1 MLSVDANR
9 TIEDL
14 RTLAQFG
21 KFESGVNRRGF
32 TPEDIGARAWL
43 LERMQAAGLDASIDG
58 VGNVTGKTPGCERYI
73 IIGSHSD
80 TVPKGGWLDGALGV
94 IFALE
99 IARAWVEAG
108 GNAGTGV
115 KAFSFSDEEGRFNGL
130 FGSSIYSGLKSLE
143 QVVDSVADDGTVLE
157 DALRQAG
164 YAGRPVAAFDP
175 SRDVACIE
183 AHIEQGPVLE
193 SNDRIIGIV
202 TEIVGVGR
210 SQVFF
215 FGKAGHAGTVPMAM
229 RQDAAAAAYDFAVM
243 FAQFCH
249 HHCSDSTVWNI
260 GKLRL
265 EPGAYNVTAREAEVF
280 LEYRD
285 TSADILTRINKAIPE
300 LAAEAGAKHK
310 VGHKWIPGVNIPPE
324 RMDSNLAE
332 RLEAAA
338 ERCNA
343 PRMRMPSGGGHDC
356 MLFAKKVPT
365 AMLFVPS
372 LGGHSHVVAEDTRE
386 ADIALG
392 IEVMGEFVSDIIEN
406 GLPG

>member
-1 MLSVDANR
+1 MLTVDANR

-14 RTLAQFG
+14 KALAEFG

-32 TPEDIGARAWL
+32 TPEDIAARAWL
-43 LERMQAAGLDASIDG
+43 LERMQQAGLDAAIDG
-58 VGNVTGKTPGCERYI
+58 AGNVTGKTPGCERYI

-99 IARAWVEAG
+99 IARAWVESVG
-108 GNAGTGV
+108 SAGTGV
-115 KAFSFSDEEGRFNGL
+115 KAFSFSDEEGRFNAL

-143 QVVDSVADDGTVLE
+143 QVVESVADDGTVLG
-157 DALRQAG
+157 DALRNAG
-164 YAGRPVAAFDP
+164 YAGEPVATFDP
-175 SRDVACIE
+175 ARDVACIE

>member
-1 MLSVDANR
+1 MLSVDAAR

-14 RTLAQFG
+14 KALAEFG
-21 KFESGVNRRGF
+21 RFETGVNRRGF
-32 TPEDIGARAWL
+32 TSEDIAARAWL
-43 LERMQAAGLDASIDG
+43 QQRMQEAGLDASIDG
-58 VGNVTGKTPGCERYI
+58 VGNVTGTTPGCERYI

-80 TVPKGGWLDGALGV
+80 SVPRGGWLDGALGV
-94 IFALE
+94 IFGLE
-99 IARAWVEAG
+99 MARAWVEAG
-108 GNAGTGV
+108 GDADIGV
-115 KAFSFSDEEGRFNGL
+115 KAFSFSDEEGRFSGL

-143 QVVDSVADDGTVLE
+143 QLIESIADDGTVLG

-175 SRDVACIE
+175 ARDIACIE

-193 SNDRIIGIV
+193 SMDRIIGVV
-202 TEIVGVGR
+202 TDIIGVGR
-210 SQVFF
+210 SRVFF

-229 RQDAAAAAYDFAVM
+229 RQDAAAAAYEFAVK

-249 HHCSDSTVWNI
+249 QHRGASTVWNV
-260 GKLRL
+260 GRLRL
-265 EPGAYNVTAREAEVF
+265 EPGAYNVIAREAEVF

-285 TSADILTRINKAIPE
+285 GSAELLSRINKAIPE
-300 LAAEAGAKHK
+300 LAAETGAKHK
-310 VGHKWIPGVNIPPE
+310 VDHKWSPGVNITPE
-324 RMDSNLAE
+324 MMDANLVK

-343 PRMRMPSGGGHDC
+343 PHLRMPSGAGHDC

-392 IEVMGEFVSDIIEN
+392 VEVLGELVSDIIEN

>member
-1 MLSVDANR
+1 MQA
-9 TIEDL
+9 
-14 RTLAQFG
+14 LAEFG

-32 TPEDIGARAWL
+32 TPEDIAARAWL
-43 LERMQAAGLDASIDG
+43 LARMQEAGLDASIDG
-58 VGNVTGKTPGCERYI
+58 VGNVMGKTPGCEQYI

-94 IFALE
+94 IFGLE

-108 GNAGTGV
+108 NNTGTGV

-143 QVVDSVADDGTVLE
+143 QVVDAVADDGAVLG

-164 YAGRPVAAFDP
+164 YAGRPVATFDRA
-175 SRDVACIE
+175 RDIACIE

-193 SNDRIIGIV
+193 SKDSIIGIV
-202 TEIVGVGR
+202 TGIIGVGR

-229 RQDAAAAAYDFAVM
+229 RRDAAAAAYEFAVM
-243 FAQFCH
+243 FAQFCRQ
-249 HHCSDSTVWNI
+249 HCSASTVWNI

-285 TSADILTRINKAIPE
+285 VSADVLTRINRSIPE
-300 LAAEAGAKHK
+300 LAAEAGAKHN
-310 VGHKWIPGVNIPPE
+310 VDHKWIPGVNIPPE
-324 RMDSNLAE
+324 LMDANLVG

-338 ERCNA
+338 GRCNA
-343 PRMRMPSGGGHDC
+343 PHMRMPSGGGHDC
-356 MLFAKKVPT
+356 MLFAGKVPT

-372 LGGHSHVVAEDTRE
+372 VGGHSHVVAEDTRE
-386 ADIALG
+386 TDIALG
-392 IEVMGEFVSDIIEN
+392 IEVLGELVSDIIEN
-406 GLPG
+406 GLPA

>member
-1 MLSVDANR
+1 MLTVDAER
-9 TIEDL
+9 TIQDL
-14 RTLAQFG
+14 KALAEFG

-32 TPEDIGARAWL
+32 TPEDIAARAWL
-43 LERMQAAGLDASIDG
+43 LERMQQAGLDAAIDG

-94 IFALE
+94 IFGLE
-99 IARAWVEAG
+99 IARAWVESAG
-108 GNAGTGV
+108 SAGIGI

-143 QVVDSVADDGTVLE
+143 QVVESVADDGTVLG
-157 DALRQAG
+157 DALRNAG
-164 YAGRPVAAFDP
+164 YAGRPVAEFDAA
-175 SRDVACIE
+175 RDIACIE

-193 SNDRIIGIV
+193 INDRIIGIV

-229 RQDAAAAAYDFAVM
+229 RKDAAAAAYEFAVM
-243 FAQFCH
+243 FADFCH
-249 HHCSDSTVWNI
+249 QHCSDSTVWNI

-285 TSADILTRINKAIPE
+285 GSADILTGINKAIPE

-324 RMDSNLAE
+324 MMDSNLVE

-338 ERCNA
+338 ERCSA

-386 ADIALG
+386 ADISLG
-392 IEVMGEFVSDIIEN
+392 IEVLGEFVSDIIEN

>member
-1 MLSVDANR
+1 MLTVDANR
-9 TIEDL
+9 TIGDL
-14 RTLAQFG
+14 KALAEFG

-32 TPEDIGARAWL
+32 TSEDIAARAWL
-43 LERMQAAGLDASIDG
+43 LERMQEAGLDASIDG
-58 VGNVTGKTPGCERYI
+58 IGNVMGKTPGCERYI

-94 IFALE
+94 IFGLE
-99 IARAWVEAG
+99 IARAWVESGASAG
-108 GNAGTGV
+108 IGV
-115 KAFSFSDEEGRFNGL
+115 KAFSFSDEEGRFAGL
-130 FGSSIYSGLKSLE
+130 CGSSIYSGLKSPE
-143 QVVDSVADDGTVLE
+143 QVVEAVADDGTVLG
-157 DALRQAG
+157 DALRKAG
-164 YAGRPVAAFDP
+164 YAGRPVATFD
-175 SRDVACIE
+175 SARDIACIE

-193 SNDRIIGIV
+193 SNNRIIGVV
-202 TEIVGVGR
+202 TSIIGVGR

-215 FGKAGHAGTVPMAM
+215 FGQAGHAGTVPMAM
-229 RQDAAAAAYDFAVM
+229 RQDAAAAAYEFAVM
-243 FAQFCH
+243 FAEFCRQH
-249 HHCSDSTVWNI
+249 GSDATVWNI

-285 TSADILTRINKAIPE
+285 VSADILTRINKAIPE
-300 LAAEAGAKHK
+300 LAAEAEAKHK
-310 VGHKWIPGVNIPPE
+310 VGHKWVPGVNIAPE
-324 RMDSNLAE
+324 MMDANLVA

-338 ERCNA
+338 ERFNA

-372 LGGHSHVVAEDTRE
+372 LGGHSHVIDEDTRE

-392 IEVMGEFVSDIIEN
+392 IEVLGELVADIVEN
-406 GLPG
+406 GLSG

>member
-1 MLSVDANR
+1 MLTVDANR

-14 RTLAQFG
+14 KALAEFG

-32 TPEDIGARAWL
+32 TPEDIAARTWL
-43 LERMQAAGLDASIDG
+43 LERMRQAGLDASIDG

-94 IFALE
+94 IFGLE
-99 IARAWVEAG
+99 IARAWVESG
-108 GNAGTGV
+108 GSSGIGV
-115 KAFSFSDEEGRFNGL
+115 KAFSFSDEEGRFNAL

-143 QVVDSVADDGTVLE
+143 QVVESVADDGTVLG
-157 DALRQAG
+157 DALREAG
-164 YAGRPVAAFDP
+164 YAGRPVATFDP
-175 SRDVACIE
+175 VRDIACVE

-193 SNDRIIGIV
+193 NKDRIIGIV

-215 FGKAGHAGTVPMAM
+215 FGKAGHAGTVPMVM
-229 RQDAAAAAYDFAVM
+229 RQDAAAAAYEFAVM
-243 FAQFCH
+243 FADFCRQQ
-249 HHCSDSTVWNI
+249 CSDSTVWNI

-310 VGHKWIPGVNIPPE
+310 VGHKWIPGVNVPPE
-324 RMDSNLAE
+324 IMDTNLVD

-356 MLFAKKVPT
+356 MLFAGKVPT

-392 IEVMGEFVSDIIEN
+392 IEVLGELVSDIVEN

>member
-1 MLSVDANR
+1 MKA
-9 TIEDL
+9 
-14 RTLAQFG
+14 LAEFG

-32 TPEDIGARAWL
+32 TPEDIAARAWL
-43 LERMQAAGLDASIDG
+43 LERMQEAGLDAAIDG
-58 VGNVTGKTPGCERYI
+58 AGNVTGKTPGCERYV

-94 IFALE
+94 IFGLE
-99 IARAWVEAG
+99 IARAWMESAG
-108 GNAGTGV
+108 SAAIGV
-115 KAFSFSDEEGRFNGL
+115 KAFSFSDEEGRFSGL
-130 FGSSIYSGLKSLE
+130 LGSSIYSGLKSLE
-143 QVVDSVADDGTVLE
+143 QVVDSVADDGAVLG
-157 DALRQAG
+157 DALREAG
-164 YAGRPVAAFDP
+164 YAGRPVALFDP
-175 SRDVACIE
+175 VRDIACVE

-193 SNDRIIGIV
+193 VNHRIIGIV
-202 TEIVGVGR
+202 TEIIGVGR

-229 RQDAAAAAYDFAVM
+229 RKDAAAAAYEFAVM
-243 FAQFCH
+243 FAAFCRQ
-249 HHCSDSTVWNI
+249 HCSASTVWNI

-285 TSADILTRINKAIPE
+285 TSADILARINQAIPE
-300 LAAEAGAKHK
+300 LAAEAGAKHN

-324 RMDSNLAE
+324 MMDPNLVD

-343 PRMRMPSGGGHDC
+343 PHMRMPSGGGHDC
-356 MLFAKKVPT
+356 MLFAKKAPT

-372 LGGHSHVVAEDTRE
+372 VGGHSHVVAEDTRE

-392 IEVMGEFVSDIIEN
+392 IEVLGELVSDIVEN